1 MFKWYRDSA
10 ICYVYMQD
18 VGSQP
23 PGWETSLRSTSFSAS
38 RWFSRGWT
46 LQELIAPDTVIFLAR
61 DWSDMGSKFSLEAL
75 IVQCTEIP
83 VEVLRG
89 QPLVAHPAAERMSWA
104 DRRKTTR
111 DEDMAYCLLGL
122 FDIHRPLLYG
132 EGGEKAFLRLQEEI
146 WRKSEDLTLL
156 IWSPST
162 ASEAAYVGGTTGV
175 FAVHPV
181 FFDTPVMAKFMK
193 ESFNERIEHLSSRP
207 LRWREVFQ
215 RSPDAQELIHYS
227 YYPIWVEGLD
237 PPEKKGQQL
246 CCLACSSMH
255 RARRP
260 SRRVGY
266 QCNYLYF
273 YGRKP
278 KTYSFFLGIPP
289 ALDLLVNLDV
299 RVVAARPATGASLF
313 LLPTPGHNYVNK
325 ELVAFTKHL
334 PSNSCSSTIKAENYH
349 PV

>member
-10 ICYVYMQD
+10 ICYLYMQD

-89 QPLVAHPAAERMSWA
+89 QSLVAHPAAERMSWA
-104 DRRKTTR
+104 ARRKTTR

-122 FDIHRPLLYG
+122 FDIHRPLLYD

-193 ESFNERIEHLSSRP
+193 ESFNERSS
-207 LRWREVFQ
+207 
-215 RSPDAQELIHYS
+215 
-227 YYPIWVEGLD
+227 
-237 PPEKKGQQL
+237 
-246 CCLACSSMH
+246 
-255 RARRP
+255 
-260 SRRVGY
+260 
-266 QCNYLYF
+266 
-273 YGRKP
+273 
-278 KTYSFFLGIPP
+278 TY
-289 ALDLLVNLDV
+289 
-299 RVVAARPATGASLF
+299 RAARFAGGKF
-313 LLPTPGHNYVNK
+313 
-325 ELVAFTKHL
+325 
-334 PSNSCSSTIKAENYH
+334 SNAAPMPKS
-349 PV
+349 